1 VSEIER
7 CADSFS
13 DLIWDNYCRIVES
26 SPSFCSLEDCSILQ
40 ALKKH
45 LDEDIFY
52 DIITYTLSYKLD
64 FYKKHAPDVYW
75 ECNDFLKGQF
85 TPAYNVEPYLWCEY
99 TRNMMQRALLRNK
112 EMLVN
117 MDPTEDYQR
126 LLKEYK

>member
-1 VSEIER
+1 MRHDFVRYRKLMVVDMDGCLWLHFAMLAYDSANCPDTASLILVSEIER

-52 DIITYTLSYKLD
+52 DIITYRIHCHTS
-64 FYKKHAPDVYW
+64 W
-75 ECNDFLKGQF
+75 TF
-85 TPAYNVEPYLWCEY
+85 TKNMLQMCTGNV
-99 TRNMMQRALLRNK
+99 MIF
-112 EMLVN
+112 
-117 MDPTEDYQR
+117 
-126 LLKEYK
+126 